1 MNTNSEETKCRVS
14 KKRIGYTPHV
24 RLTYLAPVDDEF
36 TLEALKE
43 IIMLQLHF
51 LSMESWF

>member
-1 MNTNSEETKCRVS
+1 MNMNSEETKCRAS
-14 KKRIGYTPHV
+14 KKRSHV

-43 IIMLQLHF
+43 IIMLQLYF